1 MGKKPHLSMWTPGRH
16 AWYAAR
22 MLRLIPPLV
31 LVFACG
37 PSKTEQRHQRELE
50 EIRATGKAK
59 QAATVGNL
67 RQGKFDLR
75 YYEDVQIGMDLAMV
89 TAYLGASGREISTAT
104 EAGKTTAV
112 HEWSGTGGAI
122 SVTFVD
128 GAVTS
133 KGKRED

>member
-1 MGKKPHLSMWTPGRH
+1 MTRTSTTVLG
-16 AWYAAR
+16 AA
-22 MLRLIPPLV
+22 
-31 LVFACG
+31 LVFVLACG
-37 PSKTEQRHQRELE
+37 PSKTEQRHQRELAE
-50 EIRATGKAK
+50 ATSSGKAK
-59 QAATVGNL
+59 TAATVGNL
-67 RQGKFDLR
+67 RQGRFDLR
-75 YYEDVQIGMDLAMV
+75 YYEDVTVGMDLAMV

-133 KGKRED
+133 KSKRED